1 MNSKTRIGILLGVAA
16 LFTLVV
22 FSFPPLAQD
31 PDYHNFAD
39 RIRFLGIPNF
49 ANVVSNLVFVMVGI
63 MGLATL
69 KRVSM
74 QEQTFY
80 RPQETIFFVLIFA
93 GALLTGLGSAYY
105 HWAPGDATLLWDRL
119 PMAIV
124 FMAVFALIL
133 ADRLGIELGL
143 LALGPLVFLGLVS
156 VLYWDH
162 TETLGQ
168 GDLRPYILVQ
178 FLPILL
184 LPVLLILFPAHYSK
198 SIYFVKLVGWYLVAK
213 ILEQLDAWVFTGTA
227 GIVSGHT
234 LKHLVAGTA
243 LFFLVSYLEERRC
256 LRPVGG

>member
-1 MNSKTRIGILLGVAA
+1 MNSKTRMGVLLGVAA
-16 LFTLVV
+16 LFTLAV

-39 RIRFLGIPNF
+39 HIRFLGIPNF
-49 ANVVSNLVFVMVGI
+49 ADVISNLVFGVVGV
-63 MGLATL
+63 MGLAAL
-69 KRVSM
+69 KRVAM
-74 QEQTFY
+74 HEQTFY
-80 RPQETIFFVLIFA
+80 RPQETIFFVLIFT
-93 GALLTGLGSAYY
+93 GAFLTGLGSAYY

-184 LPVLLILFPAHYSK
+184 LPVLLVLFPARYSK
-198 SIYFVKLVGWYLVAK
+198 SICFVKLVGWYLVAK
-213 ILEQLDAWVFTGTA
+213 IFEQLDAWVFTGTA
-227 GIVSGHT
+227 GMVSGHT